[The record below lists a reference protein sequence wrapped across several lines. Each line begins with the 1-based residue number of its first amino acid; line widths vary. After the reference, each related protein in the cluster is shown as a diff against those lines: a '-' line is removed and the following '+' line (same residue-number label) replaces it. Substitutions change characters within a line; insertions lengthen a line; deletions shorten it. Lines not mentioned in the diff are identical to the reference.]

1 MIKIPYGI
9 SGFETIRKEGFKYI
23 DKTKYIKGV
32 ETERYCMYVRPRRF
46 GKTLFTTTLD
56 AYYSIDKKDEYEEL
70 FKGLYIYDNPTEKR
84 NSYYV
89 LNFNFSGLL
98 VDF

>member
-9 SGFETIRKEGFKYI
+9 SGFERIRREGFKYI
-23 DKTKYIKGV
+23 DKTKYIRDIEK
-32 ETERYCMYVRPRRF
+32 EAYCMYVRPRRF

-70 FKGLYIYDNPTEKR
+70 FKGLDIYDNPTEKR
-84 NSYYV
+84 NSYYIYII
-89 LNFNFSGLL
+89 L
-98 VDF
+98 